1 MDVKQI
7 RNKHKLNQTEF
18 WGRVGCTQSTG
29 SRYETHRTIP
39 KPVQTLIKI
48 AYGTDAQAAKEVSR
62 LRA

>member
-7 RNKHKLNQTEF
+7 RNKAQLNQTEF

-29 SRYETHRTIP
+29 SRYESGRAVP
-39 KPVQTLIKI
+39 RAVQTLIKI
-48 AYGTDAQAAKEVSR
+48 AYGTRHQSEKEVER